1 MKQAKHNNN
10 ILIAKFLSF
19 RKKDIRIEAK
29 FVRSNMWRRQW
40 RHVTFRTKLYP
51 NLKLILTPICYSS
64 QPLFQSY
71 PWLMVVVKL
80 KAWSTASGSRVGFH
94 IYCQWQ

>member
-29 FVRSNMWRRQW
+29 FVRLNMWRRQW

-64 QPLFQSY
+64 QPLLS
-71 PWLMVVVKL
+71 LID
-80 KAWSTASGSRVGFH
+80 GSSETQNLV
-94 IYCQWQ
+94 YCQWQ

>member
-29 FVRSNMWRRQW
+29 FV
-40 RHVTFRTKLYP
+40 
-51 NLKLILTPICYSS
+51 
-64 QPLFQSY
+64 
-71 PWLMVVVKL
+71 
-80 KAWSTASGSRVGFH
+80 G
-94 IYCQWQ
+94 